1 LELIVN
7 RASDRELCYT
17 RRRGSCVGAAN
28 GRAHTFRPIA
38 RSRRPHRNNLA
49 GNAMRFDQGEVPLR
63 ADDQW
68 TSDLPRSTRLVSLA
82 IAAPVM
88 PSLGYP
94 LRPR

>member
-1 LELIVN
+1 
-7 RASDRELCYT
+7 
-17 RRRGSCVGAAN
+17 
-28 GRAHTFRPIA
+28 
-38 RSRRPHRNNLA
+38 
-49 GNAMRFDQGEVPLR
+49 MRFDQGEVPLR